1 MLVDVFDAYAPFLFI
16 TCAHA
21 QGVKQSVL
29 SVCRL
34 LSLNTKIARSR
45 VLGICACCKHNESVD
60 IGEKLVSVCFKVL
73 KWLTSATNRAFCVLH
88 ACGLPTTP
96 TLLACGDATAHA

>member
-1 MLVDVFDAYAPFLFI
+1 MLVYDAYAPFLFI
-16 TCAHA
+16 TPRTCARGKA
-21 QGVKQSVL
+21 ISFVCLSSV
-29 SVCRL
+29 VV
-34 LSLNTKIARSR
+34 TKIARSR